1 MASPIRVSMGGS
13 NLLTSRLNRMSTTS
27 STPAPARARSNRVH
41 TPLTLCAATTAAL
54 AAVLTLSACSSN
66 DGSADASSV
75 ADAAVTASPSSSSS
89 TPAAAAVAPCK
100 AHNLVGTI
108 EQVQGAAG
116 STIIDVSLRNDGPSC
131 TVAGFPGVSLI
142 DVDGSQIGAAADRE
156 PASATP
162 QSLTL
167 ATGDAASFSVRSTN
181 ALAFDPKECN
191 TIDSTALKVYPPADT
206 EWVTL
211 PLTVTTC
218 GNEQIHT
225 LFTGMVG

>member
-1 MASPIRVSMGGS
+1 
-13 NLLTSRLNRMSTTS
+13 
-27 STPAPARARSNRVH
+27 
-41 TPLTLCAATTAAL
+41 
-54 AAVLTLSACSSN
+54 VLTLSACSSN
-66 DGSADASSV
+66 DRSADASSV

-211 PLTVTTC
+211 PLTVATC

-225 LFTGMVG
+225 LFTGMVR

>member
-1 MASPIRVSMGGS
+1 MGRRTP
-13 NLLTSRLNRMSTTS
+13 LLSQMPLSRRRLRLH
-27 STPAPARARSNRVH
+27 PAPPPPLQPLHRA
-41 TPLTLCAATTAAL
+41 
-54 AAVLTLSACSSN
+54 
-66 DGSADASSV
+66 
-75 ADAAVTASPSSSSS
+75 
-89 TPAAAAVAPCK
+89 

-162 QSLTL
+162 QSLML

-211 PLTVTTC
+211 PLTAEMSKSTRYLPGWCVKWR
-218 GNEQIHT
+218 EA
-225 LFTGMVG
+225 

>member
-1 MASPIRVSMGGS
+1 
-13 NLLTSRLNRMSTTS
+13 MSTTS
-27 STPAPARARSNRVH
+27 STAAPARARSNRVH

-89 TPAAAAVAPCK
+89 TPAAAAAVAPCA

-211 PLTVTTC
+211 PLTVATC

-225 LFTGMVG
+225 LFTGMVS

>member
-1 MASPIRVSMGGS
+1 
-13 NLLTSRLNRMSTTS
+13 MSTTS
-27 STPAPARARSNRVH
+27 STPAPARVRSNRVH

-89 TPAAAAVAPCK
+89 APAAAVAPCA

-206 EWVTL
+206 EWLTL
-211 PLTVTTC
+211 PLTVATC

-225 LFTGMVG
+225 LFTGMVR